1 MLIRNSGYLHPPSR
15 QAVLR
20 PSLLSFNKISSQW
33 VARNNLNFRG
43 KDCEDFGK
51 FGFEPGSWPLVPEH
65 RGSTYG
71 ASNFVCC
78 LQRLLLSFQES
89 PVFTTGDRSSS
100 ATREPMDGRLSSTF
114 LHEILFVFCLT
125 VGLVGLSKR
134 WNFLGRP
141 GSYTLHSGLLS
152 FYWRLDPRL
161 DSVLLLKPK
170 WWHNSVAE
178 VQM

>member
-1 MLIRNSGYLHPPSR
+1 MVIYIPRLARRFCVPAYYHSRRYHHNEWLETTWILGGRTVKTSGNLVLNLAPDHLCRNTGVPHMEPVTSYAVSR
-15 QAVLR
+15 DCYCLFR
-20 PSLLSFNKISSQW
+20 NLL
-33 VARNNLNFRG
+33 
-43 KDCEDFGK
+43 
-51 FGFEPGSWPLVPEH
+51 
-65 RGSTYG
+65 T
-71 ASNFVCC
+71 
-78 LQRLLLSFQES
+78 
-89 PVFTTGDRSSS
+89 VFTTGDRSSS
-100 ATREPMDGRLSSTF
+100 ATREPMGGRLSSTF

-161 DSVLLLKPK
+161 DSVLLPKPK

-178 VQM
+178 VQT